1 MSRVAKTLK
10 NAKIGVLFYVITIFA
25 NFFSRKIFLQYLGD
39 DFIGLTST
47 LQSILGFLNLAE
59 LGIGTAIGFTLY
71 KPIFEKN
78 YELINRILALFGN
91 LYKKVGLITL
101 IIGIIIS
108 LFFTQIFKDV
118 DFSYSIIYFVF
129 YCYLSSTLLGY
140 FYNYHLILL
149 EADQKGYVVT
159 QYYKSFTLLRLIL
172 QSVVLLYFK
181 NYFLWVSIELAF
193 AIIYSITLRKK
204 IQKIYPWLNLN
215 YKSNKSILKEFPGVI
230 KKIKQIV
237 VHKIGGFVLNGT
249 DQLLIFAFVNL
260 ESVAFFGNY
269 QLIFMN
275 LLGLL
280 NNLFAGTA
288 AGIGNVVAE
297 NNKNT
302 IKKVFWEMMSL
313 RYFIAGAICVSLF
326 YLTEP
331 FIVLW
336 LGEKYILN
344 KAVFIVMLLNLF
356 IMQIRG
362 PVDNFKQAYGLYDDT
377 WAPIAQSIINLVISV
392 VLGYKYGI
400 LGIMIGSLVSLLLI
414 IIIWKPYYLYKK
426 GFKINSKV
434 YWGGFFKLFLSFS
447 ISFTCFH
454 YIKTNYINF
463 RFNNYLEWLYSAILI
478 VIVFSVIYFSVLYA
492 LNKGFKDIVL
502 RAKTLIL
509 KKYKNGKK

>member
-1 MSRVAKTLK
+1 MSRVSKTLK

-25 NFFSRKIFLQYLGD
+25 NFFSRKIFLEYLGD
-39 DFIGLTST
+39 DFIGLTTT
-47 LQSILGFLNLAE
+47 LQGILGFLNLAE

-71 KPIFEKN
+71 KPIFKKN
-78 YELINRILALFGN
+78 HELINRILALFGN
-91 LYKKVGLITL
+91 LYKKVGFITL
-101 IIGIIIS
+101 ITGVVVS
-108 LFFTQIFKDV
+108 LFFTLIFKDV
-118 DFSYSIIYFVF
+118 DFSYTIIYFVF
-129 YCYLSSTLLGY
+129 YCYLSSTLIGY

-159 QYYKSFTLLRLIL
+159 QYYKSFTLFRLIL

-181 NYFLWVSIELAF
+181 NYYLWIGIELFF
-193 AIIYSITLRKK
+193 AIIYSFTLRRK
-204 IQKIYPWLNLN
+204 IQKIYPWLDLR
-215 YKSNKSILKEFPGVI
+215 YKSNKSILKEFPEII

-313 RYFIAGAICVSLF
+313 RYFIAGTICVALF

-331 FIVLW
+331 FIALW

-344 KAVFIVMLLNLF
+344 SAIFMVMLLNLF

-392 VLGYKYGI
+392 ALGYKYGI

-414 IIIWKPYYLYKK
+414 IIIWKPYYLYKR
-426 GFKINSKV
+426 GFKINCGL
-434 YWGGFFKLFLSFS
+434 YWIGFLKLL
-447 ISFTCFH
+447 ISFIVSFICFH
-454 YIKTNYINF
+454 YIAVKYATF
-463 RFNNYLEWLYSAILI
+463 KFENYLEWSFSAIKI
-478 VIVFSVIYFSVLYA
+478 TIVFSIIYFLTLYIF
-492 LNKGFKDIVL
+492 NKGFKDIVL
-502 RAKTLIL
+502 RAKLLIL
-509 KKYKNGKK
+509 KKYQDGK